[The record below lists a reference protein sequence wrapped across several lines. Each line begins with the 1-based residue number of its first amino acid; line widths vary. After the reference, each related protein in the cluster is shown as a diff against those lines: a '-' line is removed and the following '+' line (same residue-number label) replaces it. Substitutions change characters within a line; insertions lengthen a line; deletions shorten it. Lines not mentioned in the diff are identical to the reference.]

1 MAKKQSFEEKLKR
14 LEEIVELL
22 DMGEI
27 PLEEM
32 LKNYE
37 EGIALTK
44 ELRKY
49 LNEAEIRIINVTN
62 KDEINE

>member
-14 LEEIVELL
+14 LEEIVEIL
-22 DMGEI
+22 DLGDI

-37 EGIALTK
+37 EGMALTT

-49 LNEAEIRIINVTN
+49 LNEAELRIINVTK
-62 KDEINE
+62 KDDDN

>member
-1 MAKKQSFEEKLKR
+1 MAKKQTFEEKLKR
-14 LEEIVELL
+14 LEEIVEIL
-22 DMGEI
+22 DLGDI

-37 EGIALTK
+37 EGMALTT

-49 LNEAEIRIINVTN
+49 LNEAELRIVNVTK
-62 KDEINE
+62 KDDDN